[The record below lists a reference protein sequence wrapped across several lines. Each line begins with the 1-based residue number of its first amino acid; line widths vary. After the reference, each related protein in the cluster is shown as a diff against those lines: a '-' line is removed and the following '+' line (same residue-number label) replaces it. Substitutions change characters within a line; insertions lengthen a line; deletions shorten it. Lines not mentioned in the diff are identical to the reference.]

1 MTMHRIRT
9 GLALVM
15 IAAGLSVSTN
25 VTPAQ
30 AALPKVLLVGDSVM
44 AAFNYG
50 YGKAGLD
57 AVRSGW
63 DVEVD
68 SRACRRLVAK
78 SCRPNVNTA
87 LDALKSRPLPP
98 TVVMTAGYN
107 DDGNLDDDIDAVM
120 TYMTANGVSRVV
132 WLNYLDVT
140 KPGRFHEPNADLV
153 GAVKRWP
160 QIQVVDWHAYGAG
173 QQSWVGSDG
182 VHLTGKGATAL
193 GQTIAWWLAFP
204 KK

>member
-1 MTMHRIRT
+1 
-9 GLALVM
+9 
-15 IAAGLSVSTN
+15 
-25 VTPAQ
+25 
-30 AALPKVLLVGDSVM
+30 M
-44 AAFNYG
+44 AAFNYE

-57 AVRSGW
+57 AIRAGW
-63 DVEVD
+63 TVEVD

-87 LDALKSRPLPP
+87 LDALKSRKLPP

-120 TYMTANGVSRVV
+120 TYMVANGVTRVV

-140 KPGRFHEPNADLV
+140 KPGRFSEPNADLT
-153 GAVKRWP
+153 GAVQRWP
-160 QIQVVDWHAYGAG
+160 QIQVVDWHAFGAG
-173 QQSWVGSDG
+173 QKSWVGKDG
-182 VHLTGKGATAL
+182 VHLTGKGAEAF
-193 GQTIAWWLAFP
+193 GQTIAWWLAIP

>member
-1 MTMHRIRT
+1 MHRIRT
-9 GLALVM
+9 VLAVVM
-15 IAAGLSVSTN
+15 MATGLSITTAPSR
-25 VTPAQ
+25 AD
-30 AALPKVLLVGDSVM
+30 AALPQVLLVGDSVM
-44 AAFNYG
+44 AAFNYA

-57 AVRSGW
+57 AVKAGW
-63 DVEVD
+63 DVQLD
-68 SRACRRLVAK
+68 ARACRRLVAK
-78 SCRPNVNTA
+78 SCRDGVTTA
-87 LDALKSRPLPP
+87 LDALKARKLPP

-120 TYMTANGVSRVV
+120 SYMTANGVTRVV

-160 QIQVVDWHAYGAG
+160 QIQVVDWHAFGAG
-173 QQSWVGSDG
+173 QKSWVGKDG
-182 VHLTGKGATAL
+182 VHLTGKGAEAF
-193 GQTIAWWLAFP
+193 GQTIAWWLAVP